1 MAKKR
6 NDFLSRIQAQQA
18 REMEHAATVGAAYLQ
33 AAVFDAAMLTLGYD
47 EMMGKNPWGGEK
59 LSRFTFALYEWFR
72 FVWYGVGFEPD
83 ADARRA
89 EVDKLLRKK
98 LPAKYFVPWEERYQY
113 WTQESLDQEAARF
126 RKEHRKAAQL
136 DPMEAYIRSMT
147 AVPDARERVERQ
159 AEARMHEQEEKTC

>member
-18 REMEHAATVGAAYLQ
+18 REMEHAAAVGAAYLQ
-33 AAVFDAAMLTLGYD
+33 AAIFDAAMLTLGYD

-98 LPAKYFVPWEERYQY
+98 LPAKYFVPWRSGINTGPRRA
-113 WTQESLDQEAARF
+113 WTRRRRGSGRSTGRRRSWTRWRPISAA
-126 RKEHRKAAQL
+126 
-136 DPMEAYIRSMT
+136 
-147 AVPDARERVERQ
+147 
-159 AEARMHEQEEKTC
+159 